1 MEEKTL
7 NEMIENCAS
16 EDFALLITDC
26 RSVLTEKQVKRIL
39 ERVISAYVIYVV
51 RRLNK
56 YDLLRRE
63 HNEIVMRKCPTGYQH
78 EVEMIFMTLE
88 K

>member
-16 EDFALLITDC
+16 EDFALLITNY
-26 RSVLTEKQVKRIL
+26 RSVLTNEQVERIL

-51 RRLNK
+51 RKLNK
-56 YDLLRRE
+56 YDLLIRK
-63 HNEIVMRKCPTGYQH
+63 HNEIVMKKCPIGHQH
-78 EVEMIFMTLE
+78 EVEMIFMILE